1 MSSVHQSADTQPLDE
16 NDVINTLGDKLHSIG
31 FINEVDELIYP
42 VKVEVQF
49 PDVIMTMSDGSVFK
63 LAVEEVS

>member
-1 MSSVHQSADTQPLDE
+1 MSSVHQSADTRPLDE
-16 NDVINTLGDKLHSIG
+16 NDVINTLEDKLHSIG
-31 FINEVDELIYP
+31 FVNEADGLIYP

-49 PDVIMTMSDGSVFK
+49 PGVIMTMSDGSVFK